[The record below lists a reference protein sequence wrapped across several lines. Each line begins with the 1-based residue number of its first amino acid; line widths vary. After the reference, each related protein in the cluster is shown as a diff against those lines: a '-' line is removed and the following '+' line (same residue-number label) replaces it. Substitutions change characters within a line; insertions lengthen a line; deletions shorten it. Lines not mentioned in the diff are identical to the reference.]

1 VRAAC
6 AGDNAGVRPI
16 ELRRAPLAAVSAAA
30 AALVLG
36 APGCATPSAAPRM
49 GGFTDDEARAPAQVE
64 PIDPCGFRTGRLV
77 LEVEQA
83 LVREYPHYGATP
95 GHRSEEPMLLTVL
108 GLPDPSGTAPHD
120 AEVAVHMAAAAYRPG
135 DRIHALEG
143 QRLLD
148 RPLRT
153 LRGRRLTVR
162 LAENDRT
169 SVPRW
174 ARVSETAAATGGGAV
189 SVVGLPTPGGA
200 LVQALELVR
209 QIDRDDLL
217 LLAEVDLDAV
227 AASLG
232 PSSGAQRLRFRTS
245 RLVLSGA
252 TTGQPVAELALI
264 AYREPEP
271 GCR

>member
-1 VRAAC
+1 
-6 AGDNAGVRPI
+6 VRPI
-16 ELRRAPLAAVSAAA
+16 ELRRATLAAVSAAVT
-30 AALVLG
+30 ALVVG
-36 APGCATPSAAPRM
+36 AGGCATSAGPRM
-49 GGFTDDEARAPAQVE
+49 GGFTDAEARAPAHVE
-64 PIDPCGFRTGRLV
+64 SVDPCTFRTGRLV

-95 GHRSEEPMLLTVL
+95 GRRSEEPMLLTVL

-120 AEVAVHMAAAAYRPG
+120 AEVAVHMAPAAYRPG

-143 QRLLD
+143 KHLLD

-174 ARVSETAAATGGGAV
+174 AQISETAAAASGGAV
-189 SVVGLPTPGGA
+189 SVVGLPAPGGA

-209 QIDRDDLL
+209 KIDRDDLL

-227 AASLG
+227 AAALG
-232 PSSGAQRLRFRTS
+232 PSSGAQRLRFQTS
-245 RLVLSGA
+245 RLVLAGA
-252 TTGQPVAELALI
+252 AAGQPVAELVLI